1 MARKTSIFSLPNFAL
16 CPGDPKRR
24 RNLIELICSWS
35 RRAGSVNIPKTFG
48 SIYSWMSE
56 FC

>member
-35 RRAGSVNIPKTFG
+35 RRADSVNIPKTFG
-48 SIYSWMSE
+48 SIYLWMSE